1 MLRVCPALLAV
12 LILAFAGA
20 CSAEESPFNVDFFC
34 GWGGCYRPMQWTP
47 VEIGIGSTLAE
58 PFAGAVILSAPQDGL
73 NTLNIRHRF
82 VLTPDIYLHLP
93 LVTKFAFAADRCSIN
108 LIDAKRGRSVWD
120 QKYDL
125 WGRTTRDRML
135 TAVTENDMLIG
146 HVGGSKFGLLRL
158 PKQSVCRQQR
168 QGGRGKV
175 YLGDKLP
182 RMVPWD
188 WTGFVSL
195 DLLILY
201 DPDWNQFNPHQLNAI
216 AQWISNG
223 GRLLLVLGSHPLPA
237 NNPIAEL
244 LPVEARQ
251 VKEITVDAQMLRK
264 WELEGGES
272 ETVAGWPLLA
282 KPTAGLCYTDSSEA
296 NECLFAVGY
305 AGFGRV
311 GVLAFDPSTMTDR
324 QRARSSEF
332 WVNRITAVLEDEHL
346 QTTGGASARD
356 SSPSGR
362 RRNQRDLMLP
372 LRTIE
377 FAEDSARSGRTSQ
390 NISNYE
396 IGLAQAANNAVMN
409 YLYKG
414 IRPLSIWWVILLLT
428 VLAVLLGPFD
438 YIILKRKSRLPLT
451 WLTCTFWIVL
461 FTVGAYYGVE
471 FLRGGEME
479 LRVVSVLDGIENKSV
494 AWSTN
499 YCGLF
504 APHSD
509 DYRLKNLK
517 KNQWWSGIAPTQQSI
532 WSYQREGSARRIYCE
547 QDDGG
552 NLPESLP
559 INIWTIQCLLNESP
573 LERLPYTAQVERSGD
588 EIIVNISN
596 ESDAPILKGCV
607 LFENEMGISFDRVP
621 GGASKEFRGRLST
634 VKAWRGRDLN
644 RLRDSYSRYGSSRY
658 SETFKREDAFFAQGS
673 MQRTQAISAYLAH
686 GAAVVCVEYEQAPVP
701 FAVDA
706 RSCKYDHIQLAR
718 LVVFPREQNEETGND
733 QNRESE

>member
-12 LILAFAGA
+12 LILALAGA

-108 LIDAKRGRSVWD
+108 LIDAKRGRTVWD

-158 PKQSVCRQQR
+158 PKQSVCRQR
-168 QGGRGKV
+168 QGGRGRV

-237 NNPIAEL
+237 NNPIGQL

-251 VKEITVDAQMLRK
+251 VKEITVDPQMLRK
-264 WELEGGES
+264 WDLDPGES

-296 NECLFAVGY
+296 DECLFAVGY
-305 AGFGRV
+305 AGFGRA

-324 QRARSSEF
+324 QRAKSSEF
-332 WVNRITAVLEDEHL
+332 WVNRITAVLEDDHP
-346 QTTGGASARD
+346 QTAGGAFPRD
-356 SSPSGR
+356 SRPSR
-362 RRNQRDLMLP
+362 RSRNQRDLMLP

-377 FAEDSARSGRTSQ
+377 FAEDATRSGQTSQ
-390 NISNYE
+390 NISHYE
-396 IGLAQAANNAVMN
+396 VGLAQAANNAVMN

-438 YIILKRKSRLPLT
+438 YIILKGKGRLPLT
-451 WLTCTFWIVL
+451 WLTCTFWIAL

-479 LRVVSVLDGIENKSV
+479 MRVVSVLDGIENNSL

-504 APHSD
+504 APRSD

-552 NLPESLP
+552 NRPESLP

-596 ESDAPILKGCV
+596 ESDAPILSGYV
-607 LFENEMGISFDRVP
+607 LFDGDRGISFGTVP
-621 GGASKEFRGRLST
+621 PEANKQFRGALRNVT
-634 VKAWRGRDLN
+634 TWRSYDAN
-644 RLRDSYSRYGSSRY
+644 RLRNSYYGGRSSGYSDS
-658 SETFKREDAFFAQGS
+658 FKREDAFFAQGS
-673 MQRTQAISAYLAH
+673 MQRTQAISAYLEH
-686 GAAVVCVEYEQAPVP
+686 GAAVVCVEYVQAPVS

-733 QNRESE
+733 QNQESE